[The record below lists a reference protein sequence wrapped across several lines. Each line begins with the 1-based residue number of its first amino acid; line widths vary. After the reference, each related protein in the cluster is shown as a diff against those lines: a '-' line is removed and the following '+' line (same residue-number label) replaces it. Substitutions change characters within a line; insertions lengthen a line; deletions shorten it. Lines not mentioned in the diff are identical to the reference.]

1 MVTYRDYLYQSVL
14 APYIRDYISEKRS
27 LGFIYNGKGYQ
38 LYRFDQY
45 WIRNA
50 FDDIRLTP
58 ERLEGWICALPGEH
72 KNSQS
77 SRIGAAKD
85 LAIYMNTLGIQSYVP
100 LLSIGSDHRQIHLL
114 DKTEIKEFFLAV
126 DTHVSH
132 SVIGADKR
140 LTDEYPI
147 MFRLYY
153 CCGMRNDE
161 VCSLKTEDI
170 DLKKGIVTIYDGKN
184 NKDRLVYLPDDLRIL
199 ADGYFRSLK
208 KTLGYEP
215 YWFFPGRD
223 PDKHVPKTS
232 IDRKFHEFW
241 HMTPSS
247 KHCDKAPTPHSLR
260 HGFVVD
266 RINKWIMEGVDIN
279 VMFIYLSKYLGH
291 KNPDESFYYY
301 HLASDAFRIIRQKD
315 TMSGDVIP
323 EVRRR

>member
-1 MVTYRDYLYQSVL
+1 MATYRDYPYQSIL

-27 LGFIYNGKGYQ
+27 LGYIYNVKGYQ

-50 FDDIRLTP
+50 FDDVRLTP
-58 ERLEGWICALPGEH
+58 ERLEEWICALPGESRSSH
-72 KNSQS
+72 S
-77 SRIGAAKD
+77 SRIGAARG
-85 LAIYMNTLGIQSYVP
+85 LAVYLNTLGIQCHVP
-100 LLSIGSDHRQIHLL
+100 LMNIGSDHRKIHLL
-114 DKTEIKEFFLAV
+114 DKTEIRELFLAV
-126 DTHVSH
+126 DTYVPH
-132 SVIGADKR
+132 SITWSDYRMA
-140 LTDEYPI
+140 DEYPI

-161 VCSLKTEDI
+161 VCSLKTSDI
-170 DLKKGIVTIYDGKN
+170 DLEKGIITIYDGKN
-184 NKDRLVYLPDDLRIL
+184 NRDRLVYLPDDLRIL
-199 ADGYFRSLK
+199 ADRYFRSLK
-208 KTLGYEP
+208 KGLGYEP

-232 IDRKFHEFW
+232 IDRKFREFW
-241 HMTPSS
+241 HLTPSS
-247 KHCDKAPTPHSLR
+247 KHCDKDPTPHSLR
-260 HGFVVD
+260 HSFVVD
-266 RINKWIMEGVDIN
+266 RLNRWILEGIDIN